1 MAVKSILTNR
11 EEANKYFG
19 QVLRENRL
27 ELGMTQEQVAFAIG
41 VAPNTISRIERGKV
55 TLLLKNAVRLAE
67 LYDITINVIFG
78 EKGLPHEEEIMQMEN
93 TLVAYFTEDRLWM
106 GIGRIESF
114 NPRTY
119 SFKIR
124 NKILEPT
131 EKDSEGNPLPWIE
144 KAEELSDRDVLLS
157 RKDLYIK
164 RLSDQV
170 GKEIFLY
177 DKDFSIVLLGKIIRT
192 EDSTA
197 IVKIKY
203 SKIVDESDI

>member
-1 MAVKSILTNR
+1 MAVKSILINR

-93 TLVAYFTEDRLWM
+93 TLVAYFTEERLWM
-106 GIGRIESF
+106 GIGSIESF

-131 EKDSEGNPLPWIE
+131 EKDSEGNPLPWME

-192 EDSTA
+192 VGSTA
-197 IVKIKY
+197 IVKIKH
-203 SKIVDESDI
+203 SKIVDESDV

>member
-78 EKGLPHEEEIMQMEN
+78 EKGLPHEEEIMRMEN
-93 TLVAYFTEDRLWM
+93 TLVAYFTEERLWM

>member
-1 MAVKSILTNR
+1 MGRLSVDLCGIELDNPIIPASGT
-11 EEANKYFG
+11 FG
-19 QVLRENRL
+19 FGYE
-27 ELGMTQEQVAFAIG
+27 F
-41 VAPNTISRIERGKV
+41 
-55 TLLLKNAVRLAE
+55 AE

>member
-93 TLVAYFTEDRLWM
+93 TLVAYFTEERLWM

-203 SKIVDESDI
+203 SKIVNESDV

>member
-93 TLVAYFTEDRLWM
+93 TLVAYFTVDRLWM